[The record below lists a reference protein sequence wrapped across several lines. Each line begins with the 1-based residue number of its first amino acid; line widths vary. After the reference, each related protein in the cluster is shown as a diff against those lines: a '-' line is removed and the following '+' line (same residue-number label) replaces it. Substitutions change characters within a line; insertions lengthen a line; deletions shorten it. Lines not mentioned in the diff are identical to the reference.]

1 MIILAHIPKCIGLNT
16 ALGILGILLSA
27 GRSKMQTKA
36 KSTCFCKKNVNVI
49 HLPMVFVIIP
59 INLTSIF
66 YNSRL
71 IPEYHILVFGRNDK

>member
-1 MIILAHIPKCIGLNT
+1 
-16 ALGILGILLSA
+16 
-27 GRSKMQTKA
+27 MQTKA

-71 IPEYHILVFGRNDK
+71 IPEYYILFFGRNDK